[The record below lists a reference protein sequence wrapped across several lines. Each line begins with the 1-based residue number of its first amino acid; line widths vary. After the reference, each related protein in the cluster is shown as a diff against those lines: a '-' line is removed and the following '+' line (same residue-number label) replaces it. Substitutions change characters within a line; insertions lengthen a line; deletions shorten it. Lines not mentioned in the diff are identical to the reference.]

1 MYFYVQFQ
9 LFWVERIIIMRKIP
23 FSPPD
28 LGQDEIDAVVEV
40 LKSGWIT
47 TGPKTKLLEKRIGE
61 YCHTGQAVC
70 LSSQTSCAE
79 MTLRIL
85 GVGPQDEVILPAYTY
100 TATASVVY
108 HVGATPVMIDCKP
121 GTFEMDYDKMEAA
134 INEHTKVI
142 IPVDLAGIVC
152 DYDRIYEA
160 VRNKREL
167 FQPNPNSKIQQ
178 LIGRVV
184 IMADGAHAF
193 GARWHGQ
200 MCGEIAD
207 FTNFSFH
214 AVKNMT
220 TAEGGAAVHRL
231 RTRIDEEKVYKQ
243 YMLWSL
249 HGQTKD
255 ALAKNT
261 AASWE
266 YDVVNAQYKCN
277 MPDVL
282 AAIGLAQLN
291 RYEKILDRRHE
302 LIKRYDEAFKDLDL
316 QLLEHT
322 SENHRSSGHLYFVR
336 FLGKDA
342 EFRNEFY
349 NRMAENGVMCNVHFK
364 PLPMLSAYKNKGFD
378 IKDFPYAYNMHKNQL
393 TLPMNSTLTDD
404 DAQYVIDTFLK
415 VYDSMM

>member
-1 MYFYVQFQ
+1 M
-9 LFWVERIIIMRKIP
+9 MNIP

-28 LGQDEIDAVVEV
+28 LGEHEIAAVKEV
-40 LKSGWIT
+40 LESGWIT
-47 TGPKTKLLEKRIGE
+47 TGPKTKELEKRIGD

-85 GVGPQDEVILPAYTY
+85 GVGPGDEVILPAYTY
-100 TATASVVY
+100 TATCSIVY
-108 HVGATPVMIDCKP
+108 HVGAKPVMIDCKP
-121 GTFEMDYDKMEAA
+121 GTYEMDYDKMEAA

-142 IPVDLAGIVC
+142 IPVDIAGVIC
-152 DYDRIYEA
+152 DYDRVFES
-160 VRNKREL
+160 VRNQRDKFRPKEGTL
-167 FQPNPNSKIQQ
+167 QE

-184 IMADGAHAF
+184 VMADAAHSF
-193 GARWHGQ
+193 GARQNGK

-207 FTNFSFH
+207 FSNFSFH

-231 RTRIDEEKVYKQ
+231 RGRINEEKIYKQ

-255 ALAKNT
+255 ALAKNRG
-261 AASWE
+261 ASWE
-266 YDVVNAQYKCN
+266 YDVVNTQYKCN

-282 AAIGLAQLN
+282 AAIGLAQLD
-291 RYEKILDRRHE
+291 RYEDILTRRHE
-302 LIKRYDEAFKDLDL
+302 LIKRYDEAFRDMDIQVL
-316 QLLEHT
+316 QHT
-322 SENHRSSGHLYFVR
+322 SDNHRSSGHLYFVR
-336 FLGKDA
+336 FLGKDC

-349 NRMAENGVMCNVHFK
+349 NRMADKGVMCNVHFK

-404 DAQYVIDTFLK
+404 EAQYVIDTFKK
-415 VYDSMM
+415 VYDSMV

>member
-1 MYFYVQFQ
+1 
-9 LFWVERIIIMRKIP
+9 MRNIP

-28 LGQDEIDAVVEV
+28 LGQDEIDAVTEV

-108 HVGATPVMIDCKP
+108 HVGAKPVMIDCKP

-160 VRNKREL
+160 VRNKRDL
-167 FQPNPNSKIQQ
+167 FRPNPKSKIQQ

-255 ALAKNT
+255 ALAKNN

-291 RYEKILDRRHE
+291 RYEGILNRRHE
-302 LIKRYDEAFKDLDL
+302 LIKRYDEAFRNLDV

-336 FLGKDA
+336 FLGKDSD
-342 EFRNEFY
+342 FRNEFY
-349 NRMAENGVMCNVHFK
+349 SKMAENGVMCNVHFK

-378 IKDFPYAYNMHKNQL
+378 IKDYPYAYNMHKNQL
-393 TLPMNSTLTDD
+393 TLPMNSTLSDD
-404 DAQYVIDTFLK
+404 DAQYVIETFLK
-415 VYDSMM
+415 VYDSMI